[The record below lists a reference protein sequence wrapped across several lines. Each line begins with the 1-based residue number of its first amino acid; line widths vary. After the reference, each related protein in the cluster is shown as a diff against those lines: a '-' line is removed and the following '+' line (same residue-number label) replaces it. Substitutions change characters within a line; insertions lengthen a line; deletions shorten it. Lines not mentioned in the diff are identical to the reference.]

1 MKVSQFKEISSMYLN
16 KMKKPVIRNG
26 VYCLYILFYVF
37 IYALKLIV
45 KTSKLEHDK

>member
-26 VYCLYILFYVF
+26 VLF
-37 IYALKLIV
+37 IYFILCIHLCIKVDCQNL
-45 KTSKLEHDK
+45 